1 MTESSGRDLFIVDNN
16 VSGTI
21 DWTSRESVRAKLR
34 LAVKR
39 VLRTHGYPP
48 DKQEKATQ
56 TVLEQAGG
64 LAYDWAA

>member
-39 VLRTHGYPP
+39 VLRKWHAP
-48 DKQEKATQ
+48 DGRASNRMIPSFRS
-56 TVLEQAGG
+56 
-64 LAYDWAA
+64 